1 MHKSRIFMIAA
12 GIATALFLC
21 PAMLTA
27 APEPEMPAAPEELPA
42 TPEQPAGTISGEIES
57 IDTSTGALVVKAN
70 DDGPA
75 TTIGLDENTR
85 VRVDGQRAKAE
96 DLKPGQAVVVL
107 TENRD
112 GRVVARSVAAS
123 NTVATM

>member
-1 MHKSRIFMIAA
+1 MIAA
-12 GIATALFLC
+12 GIATALFLS

-27 APEPEMPAAPEELPA
+27 APEPEIPAA
-42 TPEQPAGTISGEIES
+42 PEQPAGTISGEIES

-85 VRVDGQRAKAE
+85 VRVDGQRANAE

-112 GRVVARSVAAS
+112 GRIVARSVAAS

>member
-1 MHKSRIFMIAA
+1 MHKSRIFMVAA
-12 GIATALFLC
+12 GIATALFLS

-27 APEPEMPAAPEELPA
+27 APEPEIPAAPE
-42 TPEQPAGTISGEIES
+42 EQPAGTISGEIES